1 MRSSLKT
8 GLLLGGGLVI
18 ALVLSGCQS
27 GAPPVSSPGGP
38 IRVVASISVY
48 GDIAQAIGGK
58 AVAVTSIISSP
69 AQDPHTFEA
78 NARTLLTL
86 SRADLVIENGGGY
99 DDFVD
104 TLLNG
109 LGGRRPEVLNAVAI
123 SGYKTTGG
131 SFNEHVWYDFAT
143 VRKVAARVAQAL
155 SAKDPASASAFAAN
169 LATFDASLTRLVAQ
183 EAAIR
188 TSSQGL
194 GVAITEPVPLYLLNA
209 VGLVD
214 KTPKEFSRAVEAG
227 TGVAPS
233 VLRATLD
240 LFRSGAVRLLVYNE
254 QTADPETHQVIAAAL
269 ASKVPVVGVTE
280 TLPPGEHYFG
290 WMSGNLDRVAAAVK

>member
-8 GLLLGGGLVI
+8 QLLLGGGLVI

-27 GAPPVSSPGGP
+27 GTPPARSPGGP
-38 IRVVASISVY
+38 IRVVASTSVY

-58 AVAVTSIISSP
+58 AVVVTSIISSP

-86 SRADLVIENGGGY
+86 SKADLVIENGGGY

-109 LGGRRPEVLNAVAI
+109 LGARRPEVLNAVAI
-123 SGYKTTGG
+123 SGYNTTGG
-131 SFNEHVWYDFAT
+131 SLNEHVWYDFST

-155 SAKDPASASAFAAN
+155 STKDPAAASTFAAN
-169 LATFDASLTRLVAQ
+169 LATFDASLTSLVAQ
-183 EAAIR
+183 EAAIK
-188 TSSQGL
+188 TSSKGL

-233 VLRATLD
+233 ALRTTLD
-240 LFRSGAVRLLVYNE
+240 LFRFGAVRLLVYNE
-254 QTADPETHQVIAAAL
+254 QTAGPETQQVIAAAL
-269 ASKVPVVGVTE
+269 ASKVPVVGMTE
-280 TLPPGEHYFG
+280 TLPPGEHYLR